1 MDLQALHK
9 LGKPRLIHCSAV
21 DAPGLD
27 RLTLAANTRGDNCV
41 PDRAVTEEFHLHE
54 CFVSGPATWF
64 TRDKTSACTNIFFQI
79 GDILHSIL
87 GSLDSQ

>member
-1 MDLQALHK
+1 LAQIPRLDLQALHK

-54 CFVSGPATWF
+54 CFRVRSGHVVYQGQ
-64 TRDKTSACTNIFFQI
+64 NIS
-79 GDILHSIL
+79 LHKYLLS
-87 GSLDSQ
+87 DWR